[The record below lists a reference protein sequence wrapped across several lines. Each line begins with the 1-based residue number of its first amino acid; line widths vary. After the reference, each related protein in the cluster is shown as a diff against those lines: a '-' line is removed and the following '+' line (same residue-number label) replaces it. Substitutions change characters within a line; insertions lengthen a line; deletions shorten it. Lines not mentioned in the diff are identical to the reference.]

1 MRKFLWLFCLSL
13 LFALPLGCAP
23 AKKPAP
29 APQPKTIVVP
39 DVSRITFE
47 TMDYDKAPEIVKVLG
62 NTLQDKHFAVW
73 TSVNGRNY
81 VVVSQRNL
89 PAGRGIQ
96 ITEIERRLPANDF
109 DWINVK
115 LKYLSTTPGSGP
127 KTDTEKPLVA
137 SFTMDRPVK
146 ALGFEIEREVT
157 PSGSPAP
164 VVPAAPKE
172 KNETDKGLKLD
183 TPTPGEQVKSP
194 LQVSGT
200 AAGVA
205 GQVRIRIKNA
215 AGLTLAEKPVTIQGG
230 KFAATMGFSPPA
242 GRERGSVEAFVTGDE
257 GVEKD
262 TVSVPVVLLPAAASE
277 AEPIG
282 AP

>member
-13 LFALPLGCAP
+13 LIALPLGCAP

-47 TMDYDKAPEIVKVLG
+47 TMDYDKAPEIVKALA
-62 NTLQDKHFAVW
+62 NTLRDKHFAVW

-81 VVVSQRNL
+81 VLVSQQNL
-89 PAGRGIQ
+89 PAGRAIK
-96 ITEIERRLPANDF
+96 IAEIERRLPANDF

-115 LKYLSTTPGSGP
+115 LKYLSTAPSGP
-127 KTDTEKPLVA
+127 KADTEKPLVA

-146 ALGFEIEREVT
+146 ALGFEIEREA
-157 PSGSPAP
+157 AP
-164 VVPAAPKE
+164 PGLPVPAVPVAPKE
-172 KNETDKGLKLD
+172 KNTADKGLRLD
-183 TPTPGEQVKSP
+183 SPAPGEQVKSP

-215 AGLTLAEKPVTIQGG
+215 AGVTLAEKPVAIQGG
-230 KFAATMGFSPPA
+230 KFTATMGFSSPA
-242 GRERGSVEAFVTGDE
+242 ERERGSVEAFVTGDE

-262 TVSVPVVLLPAAASE
+262 TVSVPVVLLPAAAGETES
-277 AEPIG
+277 IG